1 MIALDQQ
8 DLQRIDEEFWA
19 DSQIWQPLAGG
30 AKSITAADF
39 SGVKT
44 VRVNKMSGFV
54 DAEQYKRNGDN
65 AHHNINVE
73 KESFELT
80 HEDWIG
86 YDLEQLDMSE
96 NGAYQVANAIRLH
109 NQRITVPHRDKF
121 AAQTLYDTAKN
132 GGKLVTDTIDKKN
145 ALDAYDDLEEYMT
158 DNEIPG
164 GYVIFAS
171 AGYYRALK
179 NADGVN
185 KSFSREGESAMK
197 RDLLKEHGFS
207 EEQINFVMAENGKDV
222 NSLKEQINNLTGER
236 DGLQKQ
242 IDDRDKQLN
251 TLKKSAKDNEELQ
264 SQIKQ
269 LQDENKTA
277 KQNYQD
283 QLAKQNKSFK
293 IEGALRDAKAKNIKT
308 VLPLIDTEKV
318 SVNDDGTLNGLSE
331 QLDNIKQDNGFLFGE
346 ENKTPR
352 VEIKNGFQDGN
363 NKNTSDTIVSHI
375 AERFANSNE

>member
-1 MIALDQQ
+1 MLALDQQ

-19 DSQIWQPLAGG
+19 DSQIWQPLTGG

-132 GGKLVTDTIDKKN
+132 GGKFVTDTIDKKN

-185 KSFSREGESAMK
+185 KSFSVNT
-197 RDLLKEHGFS
+197 
-207 EEQINFVMAENGKDV
+207 QQVNGIDRRV
-222 NSLKEQINNLTGER
+222 GQL
-236 DGLQKQ
+236 DGGTP
-242 IDDRDKQLN
+242 I
-251 TLKKSAKDNEELQ
+251 
-264 SQIKQ
+264 IPV
-269 LQDENKTA
+269 
-277 KQNYQD
+277 
-283 QLAKQNKSFK
+283 
-293 IEGALRDAKAKNIKT
+293 AKARIQGLTIADNVNFMAVPLYAVAPIVKYNTID
-308 VLPLIDTEKV
+308 VLPPNTDRNGYRYTIKGV
-318 SVNDDGTLNGLSE
+318 SYYDMLVF
-331 QLDNIKQDNGFLFGE
+331 DNAKKAIYVAASPK
-346 ENKTPR
+346 
-352 VEIKNGFQDGN
+352 
-363 NKNTSDTIVSHI
+363 
-375 AERFANSNE
+375 A

>member
-1 MIALDQQ
+1 MLALDQQ

-19 DSQIWQPLAGG
+19 DSQIWQPLTGG

-86 YDLEQLDMSE
+86 YDLDQLDMSE
-96 NGAYQVANAIRLH
+96 NGAYQVANAVRLH
-109 NQRITVPHRDKF
+109 NQRITIPHRDKF

-132 GGKLVTDTIDKKN
+132 GGKLVTDTIDNKN

-158 DNEIPG
+158 DSEIPG

-185 KSFSREGESAMK
+185 KSFSVNTQQVNGIDRRVGQLDGGTPIIPVAK
-197 RDLLKEHGFS
+197 ARIQGLTIADNV
-207 EEQINFVMAENGKDV
+207 NFMAVPLYAVAPIVKYNTIDVLPPNTDRNGYRYTIKGVSYYDMLV
-222 NSLKEQINNLTGER
+222 FDNA
-236 DGLQKQ
+236 
-242 IDDRDKQLN
+242 
-251 TLKKSAKDNEELQ
+251 KKSIYVAA
-264 SQIKQ
+264 SP
-269 LQDENKTA
+269 
-277 KQNYQD
+277 
-283 QLAKQNKSFK
+283 
-293 IEGALRDAKAKNIKT
+293 KA
-308 VLPLIDTEKV
+308 
-318 SVNDDGTLNGLSE
+318 
-331 QLDNIKQDNGFLFGE
+331 
-346 ENKTPR
+346 
-352 VEIKNGFQDGN
+352 
-363 NKNTSDTIVSHI
+363 
-375 AERFANSNE
+375 

>member
-1 MIALDQQ
+1 MLALDQQ

-19 DSQIWQPLAGG
+19 DSQIWQPLTGG

-86 YDLEQLDMSE
+86 YDLDQLDMSE
-96 NGAYQVANAIRLH
+96 NGAYQVANVVRLH
-109 NQRITVPHRDKF
+109 NQRITIPHRDKF

-158 DNEIPG
+158 NNEIPG

-185 KSFSREGESAMK
+185 KSFSVNT
-197 RDLLKEHGFS
+197 
-207 EEQINFVMAENGKDV
+207 QQVNGIDRRV
-222 NSLKEQINNLTGER
+222 GQL
-236 DGLQKQ
+236 DGGTPIIQV
-242 IDDRDKQLN
+242 
-251 TLKKSAKDNEELQ
+251 
-264 SQIKQ
+264 
-269 LQDENKTA
+269 
-277 KQNYQD
+277 
-283 QLAKQNKSFK
+283 
-293 IEGALRDAKAKNIKT
+293 AKARIQGLNIADNVNFMAVPLYAVAPIVKYNT
-308 VLPLIDTEKV
+308 VDVLPPNTDRNGYRYTIKGV
-318 SVNDDGTLNGLSE
+318 SYYDMLVF
-331 QLDNIKQDNGFLFGE
+331 DNAKKAIYVAASPK
-346 ENKTPR
+346 
-352 VEIKNGFQDGN
+352 
-363 NKNTSDTIVSHI
+363 
-375 AERFANSNE
+375 A

>member
-19 DSQIWQPLAGG
+19 DSQIWQPLTGG

-86 YDLEQLDMSE
+86 YDLDQLDMSE
-96 NGAYQVANAIRLH
+96 NGAYQVANVVRLH
-109 NQRITVPHRDKF
+109 NQRITIPHRDKF

-158 DNEIPG
+158 NNEIPG

-185 KSFSREGESAMK
+185 KSFSVNT
-197 RDLLKEHGFS
+197 
-207 EEQINFVMAENGKDV
+207 QQVNGIDRRV
-222 NSLKEQINNLTGER
+222 GQL
-236 DGLQKQ
+236 DGGTPIIQV
-242 IDDRDKQLN
+242 
-251 TLKKSAKDNEELQ
+251 
-264 SQIKQ
+264 
-269 LQDENKTA
+269 
-277 KQNYQD
+277 
-283 QLAKQNKSFK
+283 
-293 IEGALRDAKAKNIKT
+293 AKARIQGLTIADNVNFMAVPLYAVAPIVKYNTID
-308 VLPLIDTEKV
+308 VLPPNTDRNGYRYTIKGV
-318 SVNDDGTLNGLSE
+318 SYYDMLVFDNAKKAIYVAASPASGT
-331 QLDNIKQDNGFLFGE
+331 DPK
-346 ENKTPR
+346 
-352 VEIKNGFQDGN
+352 
-363 NKNTSDTIVSHI
+363 
-375 AERFANSNE
+375 A

>member
-1 MIALDQQ
+1 MLALDQQ

-19 DSQIWQPLAGG
+19 DSQIWQPLTGG

-86 YDLEQLDMSE
+86 YDLDQLDMSE
-96 NGAYQVANAIRLH
+96 NGAYQVANAVRLH
-109 NQRITVPHRDKF
+109 NQRITIPHRDKF

-185 KSFSREGESAMK
+185 KSFSVNTQQVNGIDRRVGQLDGGTPIIQVAK
-197 RDLLKEHGFS
+197 ARIQGLTIADN
-207 EEQINFVMAENGKDV
+207 INFMAVPLYAVAPIVKYN
-222 NSLKEQINNLTGER
+222 T
-236 DGLQKQ
+236 
-242 IDDRDKQLN
+242 ID
-251 TLKKSAKDNEELQ
+251 
-264 SQIKQ
+264 
-269 LQDENKTA
+269 
-277 KQNYQD
+277 
-283 QLAKQNKSFK
+283 
-293 IEGALRDAKAKNIKT
+293 
-308 VLPLIDTEKV
+308 VLPPNTDRNGYRYTIKGV
-318 SVNDDGTLNGLSE
+318 SYYDMLVF
-331 QLDNIKQDNGFLFGE
+331 DNAKKAIYVAASPK
-346 ENKTPR
+346 
-352 VEIKNGFQDGN
+352 
-363 NKNTSDTIVSHI
+363 
-375 AERFANSNE
+375 A

>member
-19 DSQIWQPLAGG
+19 DSQIWQPLTGG

-44 VRVNKMSGFV
+44 VRVNKMSGFA

-96 NGAYQVANAIRLH
+96 NGAYQVANVVRIH
-109 NQRITVPHRDKF
+109 NQRITIPHRAKF
-121 AAQTLYDTAKN
+121 AAQTLDDTVKN

-145 ALDAYDDLEEYMT
+145 ALDAYDDLEQYMT

-179 NADGVN
+179 NADDVN
-185 KSFSREGESAMK
+185 KSFSVNT
-197 RDLLKEHGFS
+197 
-207 EEQINFVMAENGKDV
+207 QQVNGIDRRV
-222 NSLKEQINNLTGER
+222 GQL
-236 DGLQKQ
+236 DGGTP
-242 IDDRDKQLN
+242 IIRV
-251 TLKKSAKDNEELQ
+251 
-264 SQIKQ
+264 
-269 LQDENKTA
+269 
-277 KQNYQD
+277 
-283 QLAKQNKSFK
+283 
-293 IEGALRDAKAKNIKT
+293 AKARIQGLTIADNVNFMAVPLYAVAPIVKYNTID
-308 VLPLIDTEKV
+308 VLPPNTDRNGYRYTIKGV
-318 SVNDDGTLNGLSE
+318 SYYDMLVF
-331 QLDNIKQDNGFLFGE
+331 DNAKKAIYVAASPK
-346 ENKTPR
+346 
-352 VEIKNGFQDGN
+352 
-363 NKNTSDTIVSHI
+363 
-375 AERFANSNE
+375 A

>member
-19 DSQIWQPLAGG
+19 DSQIWQPLTGG

-86 YDLEQLDMSE
+86 YDLDQLDMSE
-96 NGAYQVANAIRLH
+96 NGAYQVANVVRLH

-158 DNEIPG
+158 NNEIPG

-185 KSFSREGESAMK
+185 KSFSVNT
-197 RDLLKEHGFS
+197 
-207 EEQINFVMAENGKDV
+207 QQVNGIDRRV
-222 NSLKEQINNLTGER
+222 GQL
-236 DGLQKQ
+236 DGGTPIIQV
-242 IDDRDKQLN
+242 
-251 TLKKSAKDNEELQ
+251 
-264 SQIKQ
+264 
-269 LQDENKTA
+269 
-277 KQNYQD
+277 
-283 QLAKQNKSFK
+283 
-293 IEGALRDAKAKNIKT
+293 AKARIQGLNIADNVNFMAVPLYAVAPIVKYNT
-308 VLPLIDTEKV
+308 IDVLPPNTDRNGYRYTIKGV
-318 SVNDDGTLNGLSE
+318 SYYDMLVF
-331 QLDNIKQDNGFLFGE
+331 DNAKKAIYVAASPK
-346 ENKTPR
+346 
-352 VEIKNGFQDGN
+352 
-363 NKNTSDTIVSHI
+363 
-375 AERFANSNE
+375 A

>member
-19 DSQIWQPLAGG
+19 DSQIWQPLTGG

-73 KESFELT
+73 KENFELT

-86 YDLEQLDMSE
+86 YDLDQLDMSE
-96 NGAYQVANAIRLH
+96 NGAYQVANVVRLH
-109 NQRITVPHRDKF
+109 NQRITIPHRDKF
-121 AAQTLYDTAKN
+121 AAQTLYDTAKS

-185 KSFSREGESAMK
+185 KSFSVNT
-197 RDLLKEHGFS
+197 
-207 EEQINFVMAENGKDV
+207 QQVNGIDRRV
-222 NSLKEQINNLTGER
+222 GQL
-236 DGLQKQ
+236 DGGTPIIQV
-242 IDDRDKQLN
+242 
-251 TLKKSAKDNEELQ
+251 
-264 SQIKQ
+264 
-269 LQDENKTA
+269 
-277 KQNYQD
+277 
-283 QLAKQNKSFK
+283 
-293 IEGALRDAKAKNIKT
+293 AKARIQGLTIADNVNFMAVPLYAVAPIVKYNTID
-308 VLPLIDTEKV
+308 VLPPNTDR
-318 SVNDDGTLNGLSE
+318 NGYRYTIKGASYYDMLVF
-331 QLDNIKQDNGFLFGE
+331 DNAKKAIYVAASPK
-346 ENKTPR
+346 
-352 VEIKNGFQDGN
+352 
-363 NKNTSDTIVSHI
+363 
-375 AERFANSNE
+375 A

>member
-1 MIALDQQ
+1 MLALDQQ

-19 DSQIWQPLAGG
+19 DSQIWQPLTGG

-86 YDLEQLDMSE
+86 YDLDQLDMSE
-96 NGAYQVANAIRLH
+96 NGAYQVANVVRLH
-109 NQRITVPHRDKF
+109 NQRITIPHRDKF

-158 DNEIPG
+158 NNEIPG

-185 KSFSREGESAMK
+185 KSFSVNT
-197 RDLLKEHGFS
+197 
-207 EEQINFVMAENGKDV
+207 QQVNGIDRRV
-222 NSLKEQINNLTGER
+222 GQL
-236 DGLQKQ
+236 DGGTPIIQV
-242 IDDRDKQLN
+242 
-251 TLKKSAKDNEELQ
+251 
-264 SQIKQ
+264 
-269 LQDENKTA
+269 
-277 KQNYQD
+277 
-283 QLAKQNKSFK
+283 
-293 IEGALRDAKAKNIKT
+293 AKARIQGLTIADNVNFMAVPLYAVAPIVKYNTID
-308 VLPLIDTEKV
+308 VLPPNTDRNGYRYTIKGV
-318 SVNDDGTLNGLSE
+318 SYYDMLVF
-331 QLDNIKQDNGFLFGE
+331 DNAKKAIYVAASPK
-346 ENKTPR
+346 
-352 VEIKNGFQDGN
+352 
-363 NKNTSDTIVSHI
+363 
-375 AERFANSNE
+375 A